1 MRRNIKGILT
11 MALCLV
17 LVIALLAGCGSKS
30 NGSAPAAD
38 GTTPAGD
45 SAKTDTDG
53 KEPAAPAASDV
64 TLNFVAHGPNT
75 MTVFTSDPA
84 VDYTA
89 LINQGIGTCETLF
102 VLDDDTKEVKPLLAT
117 EITQANDTTWE
128 ITIRDGVTFSNG
140 KALTADAVKS
150 AFDYILTNNTR
161 LGNMMNVA
169 EILADGQKL
178 TIKTN
183 DVVAILPRILTEQN
197 MLVFD
202 TDDENY
208 TDGLIGTGPFI
219 LEKMDADGNCDLIRN
234 ENYWQGVPAAA
245 RLHTLSIN
253 DTGAN
258 RDALQSGEIDW
269 GSVSDSDLQIFENDD
284 RYEVMTKNN
293 GRVYYLYVN
302 PNYTFTQDDALREAL
317 QYAVD
322 REAIV
327 AGVYSG
333 HGEATRSIFPSW
345 SEFYTDEYLQPEYN
359 VETAKKILADAGYT
373 DSDGDGFLEKDG
385 EKVVLNIT
393 CYAPNNFPTLSE
405 VLQSMLKEI
414 GIDSTIVISEKIFDD
429 LTSGNFNIGTYGYNT
444 LTLGDSFNY
453 MQPVFETDASSNFTK
468 FSSSEVDA
476 ALSEM
481 RVTSD
486 PARRAEL
493 VRQMQKDIYASNER
507 IYIMHILNN
516 QVNVKGVENLPFGYG
531 GDNTDNSVLWQITK

>member
-1 MRRNIKGILT
+1 MNRKIKIILT
-11 MALCLV
+11 CALCLI
-17 LVIALLAGCGSKS
+17 LAAGMLAGCGSK
-30 NGSAPAAD
+30 D
-38 GTTPAGD
+38 T
-45 SAKTDTDG
+45 AKG
-53 KEPAAPAASDV
+53 GEEV
-64 TLNFVAHGPNT
+64 TLNYVAHGPLT

-84 VDYTA
+84 VDYTG
-89 LINQGIGTCETLF
+89 LINQCIGTCETLF
-102 VLDDDTKEVKPLLAT
+102 VLDDTTKEVKPLLAT
-117 EITQANDTTWE
+117 EIKSVDDTTWE
-128 ITIRDGVTFSNG
+128 ITIRDGVKFSNG
-140 KALTADAVKS
+140 KALNAEAVKS
-150 AFDYILTNNTR
+150 ALEYILSVNTR
-161 LGNMMNVA
+161 LGTMANVA
-169 EILADGQKL
+169 SMEADGQTL
-178 TIKTN
+178 TVHTN
-183 DVVAILPRILTEQN
+183 DVVAILPRILTEMN
-197 MLVFD
+197 MLIFD
-202 TDDENY
+202 TDDDDY
-208 TDGLIGTGPFI
+208 TDGLIGTGPYI
-219 LEKMDADGNCDLIRN
+219 LEKMDADGNCDLVRN
-234 ENYWQGVPAAA
+234 DDYWQGKPGAA
-245 RLHTLSIN
+245 RVHTVAIQ
-253 DTGAN
+253 DEAA
-258 RDALQSGEIDW
+258 RAKALQSGEIDW
-269 GSVSDSDLQIFENDD
+269 AQVSNTDLQLFENDEN
-284 RYEVMTKNN
+284 YEVRTRND
-293 GRVYYLYVN
+293 GRVFYLYLN

-359 VETAKKILADAGYT
+359 VETAKKILTDAGYT

-516 QVNVKGVENLPFGYG
+516 QVNVKGVQNLPFGYG